1 MRSGQAA
8 AISSTLSMPLAVSI
22 RAEMPIRRSSPIA
35 SSIWVSSVAT
45 RWMSPAQLALGTS
58 TVSSHAP
65 LCSTTSTMSR

>member
-8 AISSTLSMPLAVSI
+8 AISSTLSIPLAVSI
-22 RAEMPIRRSSPIA
+22 KAEMPIRRPSPTA

-45 RWMSPAQLALGTS
+45 RWMSPAQLALGTN
-58 TVSSHAP
+58 TVSSQAP